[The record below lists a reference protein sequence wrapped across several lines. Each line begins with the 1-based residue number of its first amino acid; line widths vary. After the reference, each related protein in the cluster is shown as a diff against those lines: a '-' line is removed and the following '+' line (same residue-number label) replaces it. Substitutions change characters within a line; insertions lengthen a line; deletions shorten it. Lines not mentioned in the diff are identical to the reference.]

1 MNDESEIWEL
11 RHGDVLIGTLQVT
24 EQDIPWYNS
33 RFEPA
38 SEYAD
43 YRPVFE
49 EGNGV
54 RSGDD
59 PDAWSAWRKKVHE
72 LGLRLIRLHD
82 QAGASEF
89 ILYIDANT
97 ADFRPYF
104 DS

>member
-1 MNDESEIWEL
+1 MSDETEIWEL
-11 RHGDVLIGTLQVT
+11 RQGNALIGTLHVT
-24 EQDIPWYNS
+24 EQDVPWYNA

-38 SEYAD
+38 TDYAA

-59 PDAWSAWRKKVHE
+59 PDAWTTWRKRVSD
-72 LGLRLIRLHD
+72 LGLRLVRLQD
-82 QAGASEF
+82 QAVTGEF
-89 ILYIDANT
+89 ILYIDGST
-97 ADFRPYF
+97 ADFRPYL